1 MLFISFLLTIS
12 IWSMSDFFILG
23 YSCYIGLQSQFRR
36 NITPWIIILYAI
48 WPDRVELVFAT
59 LSEVYF
65 YQAIRIIM
73 GILMAIK
80 QYSAENM
87 LRQMLSVYLL
97 FLNSLF
103 QQLLQLMILELFLSQ
118 DKWKTEYIALMAYQD
133 KLH

>member
-1 MLFISFLLTIS
+1 
-12 IWSMSDFFILG
+12 
-23 YSCYIGLQSQFRR
+23 
-36 NITPWIIILYAI
+36 
-48 WPDRVELVFAT
+48 
-59 LSEVYF
+59 
-65 YQAIRIIM
+65 M

-103 QQLLQLMILELFLSQ
+103 QQLLQLMILKLFLSQ

>member
-1 MLFISFLLTIS
+1 
-12 IWSMSDFFILG
+12 
-23 YSCYIGLQSQFRR
+23 
-36 NITPWIIILYAI
+36 
-48 WPDRVELVFAT
+48 
-59 LSEVYF
+59 
-65 YQAIRIIM
+65 M